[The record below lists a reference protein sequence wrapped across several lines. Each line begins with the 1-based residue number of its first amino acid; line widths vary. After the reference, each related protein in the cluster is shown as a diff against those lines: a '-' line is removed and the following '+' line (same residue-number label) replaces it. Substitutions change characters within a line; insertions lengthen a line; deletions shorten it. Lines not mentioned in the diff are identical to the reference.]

1 MNQETIREMDKRQ
14 LLLLRTKL
22 LKQVE
27 KDEEIIRLINEALEE
42 IERNKKSI

>member
-42 IERNKKSI
+42 IERNKESI